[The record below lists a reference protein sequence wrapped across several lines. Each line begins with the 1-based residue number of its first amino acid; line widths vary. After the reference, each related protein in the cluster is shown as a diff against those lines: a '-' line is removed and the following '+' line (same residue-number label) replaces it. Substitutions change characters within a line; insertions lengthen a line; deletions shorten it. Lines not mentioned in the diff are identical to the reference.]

1 MPVASSV
8 QTPEL
13 FKGSLKGYQ
22 LKGLQWLVNCYEQV
36 ECRSMTILV
45 NFKIDFCCLS
55 TLAGFIFSGFKW
67 NPCWWDGLGKDY
79 PGYGIFGSS
88 GRSNYLFLGTSY
100 ENHYWT
106 NMFFWPSKL
115 TWTSIYRKRI
125 FGVLSSLLH
134 LLPSWTTGLMKSVGF
149 VLTWKLSHIGAG
161 LKSEL

>member
-67 NPCWWDGLGKDY
+67 NPC
-79 PGYGIFGSS
+79 
-88 GRSNYLFLGTSY
+88 
-100 ENHYWT
+100 
-106 NMFFWPSKL
+106 
-115 TWTSIYRKRI
+115 
-125 FGVLSSLLH
+125 
-134 LLPSWTTGLMKSVGF
+134 
-149 VLTWKLSHIGAG
+149 
-161 LKSEL
+161 